1 MEVQASFCAGEEAV
15 LDQLGQTAH
24 REMLSPGE
32 SHVRV
37 QAWDDR

>member
-1 MEVQASFCAGEEAV
+1 M
-15 LDQLGQTAH
+15 LDQLGQAAH

-37 QAWDDR
+37 QAWDNR